1 MTVQIDDVIRVTAKM
16 SLGVEDIQN
25 VYHFKATGTGTAT
38 DANVTIALAA
48 GLDGAY
54 DEIDLLFSTA
64 IAFDTI
70 EFYNLTQDTYLGE
83 LAWPTLVAGDDLGD
97 LLPPQT
103 CMFALFNTDE
113 LGSQGR
119 KFLGP
124 TTHNYLGADG
134 TPLGGVLTDLAAFA
148 ADLLVGYVTGTVTMV
163 PGNYRKSTASFF
175 QWVLAII
182 PDFFA
187 TQRRRYYGSGS

>member
-1 MTVQIDDVIRVTAKM
+1 MTVQIDDVIRATAKM

-38 DANVTIALAA
+38 DANVTIAIAA
-48 GLDGAY
+48 GLDSAY
-54 DEIDLLFSTA
+54 DEVDLLFSDQVD
-64 IAFDTI
+64 FDTI

-83 LAWPTLVAGDDLGD
+83 LAWPSLVAGGDLGD
-97 LLPPQT
+97 MLPPQT
-103 CMFALFNTDE
+103 CLFTLFNTDT

-119 KFLGP
+119 KFLP
-124 TTHNYLGADG
+124 ATTHNYLGVDG

-148 ADLLVGYVTGTVTMV
+148 ADLLTGYVTGTVTMV
-163 PGNYRKSTASFF
+163 PGNYRKATQGFF
-175 QWVLAII
+175 QWVLAIV